1 LNWDAI
7 GAVGELVGAAAVVVT
22 VGYLALQIRNET
34 TRARTEARRARSN
47 RVSTAYADLAD
58 STHVP
63 DLLVK
68 LGSDA
73 KIEAGWKRI
82 ARKTSLEPVE
92 AVRYSFSRQ
101 GILHGFQDT
110 LLDEALDPSER
121 EAALARLRYTIL
133 QDGPAFL
140 ALWEALGPT
149 FTEDFQHVLNL
160 ELENMTDA

>member
-1 LNWDAI
+1 
-7 GAVGELVGAAAVVVT
+7 
-22 VGYLALQIRNET
+22 
-34 TRARTEARRARSN
+34 
-47 RVSTAYADLAD
+47 
-58 STHVP
+58 
-63 DLLVK
+63 
-68 LGSDA
+68 
-73 KIEAGWKRI
+73 
-82 ARKTSLEPVE
+82 
-92 AVRYSFSRQ
+92 
-101 GILHGFQDT
+101 

>member
-68 LGSDA
+68 LEAMPKLKLDGS
-73 KIEAGWKRI
+73 E
-82 ARKTSLEPVE
+82 
-92 AVRYSFSRQ
+92 
-101 GILHGFQDT
+101 
-110 LLDEALDPSER
+110 
-121 EAALARLRYTIL
+121 
-133 QDGPAFL
+133 
-140 ALWEALGPT
+140 
-149 FTEDFQHVLNL
+149 
-160 ELENMTDA
+160 